1 MPVGWGHGCGT
12 PCPSNTFGSQWAWTL
27 WHLVTKLKHDSTWW
41 MSLTNAWEWDAPK
54 NNTNLHRYE
63 QSDMA
68 SVIALPIHMEWF
80 SHTFMGSKNIP
91 RHVEVCGC
99 VFWGMFLTHAWCA
112 SQHVEVCMCMI
123 AHNSQLTWEF
133 CDNFNWGHLPNHLA
147 KSNVFGINGKLLKRR
162 YWKRF

>member
-1 MPVGWGHGCGT
+1 MGWGHGCGT
-12 PCPSNTFGSQWAWTL
+12 PCLSNTFGSQWAWTL
-27 WHLVTKLKHDSTWW
+27 WHLVTKLKHDSPWW

-68 SVIALPIHMEWF
+68 SVIALPIHMERF

-112 SQHVEVCMCMI
+112 SQHVEVCMCMV
-123 AHNSQLTWEF
+123 AHKQSTDLRILWQLQ
-133 CDNFNWGHLPNHLA
+133 PR
-147 KSNVFGINGKLLKRR
+147 KSPQPLGQIQCFW
-162 YWKRF
+162 YHWKALEA